1 MSAVDPGAFRA
12 AMRNF
17 AGGVAVVTTGQGEER
32 RGLTMTAITS
42 VSADPPSL
50 LICINAA
57 SGSHDA
63 VLEHGSF
70 AVNLLGPEHAD
81 LALRFAGQ
89 AGVHGAARFEGEE
102 WEEGPTGAPLLHSAL
117 CSLDCAL
124 DVHQRAGSH
133 GIFIGHVVAARHR
146 GGEPLLNFQGGFR
159 ALAASAALL
168 PRPRRA
174 S

>member
-1 MSAVDPGAFRA
+1 MMAPALDAAAFRG
-12 AMRNF
+12 AMRNL
-17 AGGVAVVTTGQGEER
+17 AGGVAIVTTGQGDDR

-50 LICINAA
+50 LVCINAA

-63 VLEHGSF
+63 VLRHGSF
-70 AVNLLGPEHAD
+70 AVNVLGPEHAD

-89 AGVHGAARFEGEE
+89 AGLHGVARFEGEV
-102 WEEGPTGAPLLHSAL
+102 WEVGLTGAPLLSSAL

-133 GIFIGHVVAARHR
+133 GIFIGRVKTARHR
-146 GGEPLLNFQGGFR
+146 FGEPLLNFQGGFR
-159 ALAASAALL
+159 ALAVSAG
-168 PRPRRA
+168 
-174 S
+174 